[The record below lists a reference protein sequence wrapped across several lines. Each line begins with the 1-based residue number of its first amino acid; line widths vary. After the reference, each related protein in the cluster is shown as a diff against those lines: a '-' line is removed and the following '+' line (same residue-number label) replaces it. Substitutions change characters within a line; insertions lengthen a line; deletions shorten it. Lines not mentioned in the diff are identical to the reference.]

1 MLLINMDTLLIEQ
14 DSIPDGGR
22 CGVLDPESAK
32 VELPLANAMHQLDA
46 CNRSCGAPEPLK
58 AKHDLRPR
66 LNVAMVL
73 LNQVVQVLR

>member
-1 MLLINMDTLLIEQ
+1 MREDR
-14 DSIPDGGR
+14 IPNDWRSGTFEVER
-22 CGVLDPESAK
+22 CEIKLT
-32 VELPLANAMHQLDA
+32 LANAMHQLDA